1 MEVLTYEKEKALE
14 TKKSAVDDLFKAQK
28 QLTSQ
33 QNEIETFNMKIAKL
47 RQRRNVDLNKKMC

>member
-1 MEVLTYEKEKALE
+1 MTYEKEKALE

-33 QNEIETFNMKIAKL
+33 QNEIETFNIKIAKL
-47 RQRRNVDLNKKMC
+47 RQRRNVDLNKKLC